1 MKTAISKKDQD
12 YAMDTFTKVFG
23 GPDYGFAFS
32 YDNELEQW
40 EIILMDTTFNGP
52 LEIDRHE
59 FETMNLAGFI
69 YTGNQKDID
78 YDDSDG
84 DNDMKYMDIAYF
96 KYVEF
101 I

>member
-1 MKTAISKKDQD
+1 MKATISKKDQE
-12 YAMDTFTKVFG
+12 YALATFNKVFG
-23 GPDYGFAFS
+23 GSEYGFAFN
-32 YDNELEQW
+32 YDDELDQW
-40 EIILMDTTFNGP
+40 EIMLMDTNSNGP

-69 YTGNQKDID
+69 YTGIQTDVD

-84 DNDMKYMDIAYF
+84 DNDMKYMDLAYF